1 MIDPNTPAP
10 GALHKLAL
18 CIKEQARIA
27 EAEALLKN
35 AVHAVVR
42 LGRAVPSAD
51 NRRVGARARERA
63 RGWWRW
69 LRVE

>member
-1 MIDPNTPAP
+1 
-10 GALHKLAL
+10 L
-18 CIKEQARIA
+18 CIKEQARFA
-27 EAEALLKN
+27 EAEALLQN
-35 AVHAVVR
+35 AVHAVAR

-51 NRRVGARARERA
+51 NRRLGARARERA